1 MADKLIDNERF
12 VASVDL
18 HIEDMTC
25 ASCVSRVEK
34 ALCAVPGVAR
44 AQVNLATQRATLTF
58 AEQPA
63 DPAAIVTNA
72 IAAASH
78 AGYPATEITDDK
90 QDDDSLVQQRAVEQ
104 QHLQTNLFI
113 SLALTLPVF
122 LLEMGSHASKQVHH
136 LIHDTLGLQ
145 FSWTVQAVLTSLV
158 MFGPGRVFFLKGLP
172 VLWRRAPDMNSLV
185 ALGAG
190 SAWLYSLAALI
201 APNWLPENARFVYFE
216 AAAVIITLIILGRW
230 LEARAKG
237 RTGDAVQHLIGLQP
251 RTAHTVTRDNEI
263 VEVPI
268 EAIKPGDYL
277 LVRPG
282 ERLPTDGVIT
292 QGTPYIDESMIT
304 GEPVA
309 SEKHPGSA
317 VTGGT
322 LNTTRSF
329 TFQATHTGRNT
340 VLAQIV
346 RMVQTA
352 QGAKLPIQAVV
363 DRITAWFVPAIL
375 VCALTTF
382 LIWYFVGPDPR
393 FAHALMSAVAVL
405 IIACPCAMGLATP
418 TSVMVGTGRAAQA
431 GILFRQGDALQRLR
445 DVTVVAFDKT
455 GTLTAGKPQV
465 TDLEI
470 VDPTFSLETVLS
482 WTAAMQSHSEH
493 PIARAFVQAANER
506 SLNIPLAQEF
516 EAQTGAGAK
525 ALVAGRWVSA
535 GTSQYMNE
543 QGLETVDQQQR
554 MTDWGLL
561 AKTPILIAIDGTIVA
576 VAALSDPIKP
586 TAKLAIQS
594 IKSAGIHTVMIT
606 GDHPLTARAVADTL
620 GIDEVHANVLPV
632 GKVERL
638 QRMQKAGQVVAYVGD
653 GINDAPALATAD
665 VGIAIGTGT
674 DIAIESASV
683 VLISDNLSGLVNAIK
698 LSHATLKNIHQN
710 LFWAFAY
717 NVALIPVA
725 AGALYPNFGIQL
737 SPAFAA
743 AAMACSSVFVV
754 ANALRLK
761 RLTLGQ
767 SA

>member
-1 MADKLIDNERF
+1 
-12 VASVDL
+12 
-18 HIEDMTC
+18 
-25 ASCVSRVEK
+25 
-34 ALCAVPGVAR
+34 
-44 AQVNLATQRATLTF
+44 
-58 AEQPA
+58 
-63 DPAAIVTNA
+63 
-72 IAAASH
+72 
-78 AGYPATEITDDK
+78 
-90 QDDDSLVQQRAVEQ
+90 
-104 QHLQTNLFI
+104 
-113 SLALTLPVF
+113 
-122 LLEMGSHASKQVHH
+122 
-136 LIHDTLGLQ
+136 
-145 FSWTVQAVLTSLV
+145 
-158 MFGPGRVFFLKGLP
+158 
-172 VLWRRAPDMNSLV
+172 
-185 ALGAG
+185 
-190 SAWLYSLAALI
+190 
-201 APNWLPENARFVYFE
+201 
-216 AAAVIITLIILGRW
+216 
-230 LEARAKG
+230 
-237 RTGDAVQHLIGLQP
+237 
-251 RTAHTVTRDNEI
+251 
-263 VEVPI
+263 
-268 EAIKPGDYL
+268 
-277 LVRPG
+277 
-282 ERLPTDGVIT
+282 
-292 QGTPYIDESMIT
+292 
-304 GEPVA
+304 
-309 SEKHPGSA
+309 
-317 VTGGT
+317 
-322 LNTTRSF
+322 
-329 TFQATHTGRNT
+329 
-340 VLAQIV
+340 
-346 RMVQTA
+346 
-352 QGAKLPIQAVV
+352 
-363 DRITAWFVPAIL
+363 
-375 VCALTTF
+375 
-382 LIWYFVGPDPR
+382 
-393 FAHALMSAVAVL
+393 
-405 IIACPCAMGLATP
+405 
-418 TSVMVGTGRAAQA
+418 MVGTGRAAQA